1 MGETWVDQQRERG
14 NERRRKRKEIGM
26 VPAKFSAVVALRC
39 ACVCVQW
46 MKRVDDVGGD
56 DGDGSSV
63 ISFAGERY
71 AVVPTG
77 AGGDAAAAAPRRLD
91 SATVARKD
99 GTYVSKLTV
108 RRVADSDAGVYVC
121 LCTNRAGYSLRR
133 VQLAVSPP
141 RESAICYQNNA
152 ELSMGPF
159 CVT

>member
-1 MGETWVDQQRERG
+1 
-14 NERRRKRKEIGM
+14 
-26 VPAKFSAVVALRC
+26 
-39 ACVCVQW
+39 

-56 DGDGSSV
+56 DGDDGGGSSV

-141 RESAICYQNNA
+141 RESAIYYQNNA
-152 ELSMGPF
+152 ELSIGPF
-159 CVT
+159 CVTRLNPTHQLTDPTQPTEKISTQPDPIRY